1 MARGR
6 ASEKT
11 AEAGLQAKSR
21 VLAWLDVCAGGTVD
35 TGSRRLHG
43 AWQHLVVRAA
53 SIDDRA
59 PFTSLAA
66 ADILVEYML
75 RRSRAV
81 HKRANGGATHLSGG
95 ILYVTTKRG
104 VRARRMAWLSVDS
117 STQQTRASV
126 LLS

>member
-81 HKRANGGATHLSGG
+81 HKRANGGATHLG
-95 ILYVTTKRG
+95 YVRSAVVESSLHDMVFG
-104 VRARRMAWLSVDS
+104 WEGRR
-117 STQQTRASV
+117 
-126 LLS
+126 